1 VVQYLTV
8 GYFVTVT
15 GMQCATLNHPM
26 HQMWRMRH
34 RVATLAYQT
43 LSWNRSGEVNCKQ
56 GY

>member
-8 GYFVTVT
+8 GYFVTIT